1 MAKTLEQFTTE
12 CTSELQAKRDSS
24 DGIYKNVNNERLAIN
39 DSDFAQMVIDC
50 ANNKLDVQDNG
61 YIKARQLAY
70 ASVQD
75 QLDLQ
80 YWDSVNE
87 TTTWADHIAK
97 VKSDNPKPS

>member
-24 DGIYKNVNNERLAIN
+24 DGIFKQVNNERLPIN

-70 ASVQD
+70 ASVQE
-75 QLDLQ
+75 QLDMQ
-80 YWDSVNE
+80 YWDAENG
-87 TTTWADHIAK
+87 TTLWADHITT
-97 VKSDNPKPS
+97 VKTDNPKPA

>member
-24 DGIYKNVNNERLAIN
+24 DGIFKQVNNERLPIN

-61 YIKARQLAY
+61 YIKARELDY

-75 QLDLQ
+75 QLDMQ
-80 YWDSVNE
+80 FWDSQGN

-97 VKSDNPKPS
+97 VKSDNPKPE

>member
-24 DGIYKNVNNERLAIN
+24 DGIFKQVNNERLPIN

-50 ANNKLDVQDNG
+50 ANYKLDVQDNG
-61 YIKARQLAY
+61 YIKARQISY
-70 ASVQD
+70 ASVQE

-87 TTTWADHIAK
+87 TTTWADHITT
-97 VKSDNPKPS
+97 VKTDNPKPA